1 MRNKNVVLTL
11 YFILMFIPIYWM
23 INLSF
28 KHTEEI
34 LTTMS
39 LLPQEFT
46 FDNYIHI
53 FQDPVW
59 RSSLMNSIIYVTM
72 NVVMVIIAAVP
83 AAYAFSRWKFR
94 GDSHLFFWLLTNR
107 MAPGAIF
114 MVPMFQLYSNMGLFD
129 THFAVAL
136 SHCLFNLPLAIWI
149 LEGFFSGIPKELDE
163 TAFVDGHSFGAFFVK
178 IFLPLVK
185 PGIGVAA
192 FFCFLYSWT
201 EVMFTKTLTAINAK
215 PMVVQLF
222 RSMGAEGWDWGVLTA
237 AGVITMIPGIV
248 MVYFIRNHIAKGFA
262 MGRV

>member
-1 MRNKNVVLTL
+1 MKKKHLGLLV
-11 YFILMFIPIYWM
+11 YFIFLFIPIYWM
-23 INLSF
+23 VNCSF
-28 KHTEEI
+28 KHTQEI
-34 LTTMS
+34 LTKMTFW
-39 LLPQEFT
+39 PDQFT
-46 FDNYIHI
+46 LRNYLHI
-53 FQDPVW
+53 LEDAVW
-59 RSSLMNSIIYVTM
+59 RSSLINSIIYVCM
-72 NVVMVIIAAVP
+72 NVVMCLVAAVP
-83 AAYAFSRWKFR
+83 AAYAFSRWRFR
-94 GDSHLFFWLLTNR
+94 GDTHLFFWLFTNR

-149 LEGFFSGIPKELDE
+149 LEGFFSGIPKALDE
-163 TAFVDGHSFGAFFVK
+163 TAFIDGYSFGAFFLK

-201 EVMFTKTLTAINAK
+201 EVMFTKTLTAISAK
-215 PMVVQLF
+215 PIVVQLF

-237 AGVITMIPGIV
+237 AGVITMIPGMI